1 MKTGVDLSVQSSS
14 NMVECTNVTVVL
26 GQREIVSDASCS
38 IPKNALTFI
47 VGENGSGKTSL
58 VRGMLGLIPI
68 SSGEILFHTYEGRT
82 PEIGYVPQNIEFP
95 KQFQMTVTEY
105 LNYSALVPSDSV
117 IHVLSR
123 VDFPESH
130 IGNLITELSGGQI
143 QKLLLAAELFRDLDI
158 LFLDEPLSNV
168 DDSSEKHIIDVI
180 MGIKNQGVSIVI
192 ITHDWNM
199 VSKYANHVICLNK
212 NFLCETSSSCICRHS
227 LSQANIKSIQKA
239 TADPDSRHDGYCYI
253 ENIE

>member
-1 MKTGVDLSVQSSS
+1 
-14 NMVECTNVTVVL
+14 
-26 GQREIVSDASCS
+26 
-38 IPKNALTFI
+38 
-47 VGENGSGKTSL
+47 
-58 VRGMLGLIPI
+58 
-68 SSGEILFHTYEGRT
+68 
-82 PEIGYVPQNIEFP
+82 
-95 KQFQMTVTEY
+95 MTVTEY
-105 LNYSALVPSDSV
+105 LNYSALVPSNLVSD
-117 IHVLSR
+117 VLGR

-130 IGNLITELSGGQI
+130 IGNRITELSGGQV

-212 NFLCETSSSCICRHS
+212 SFIYHS
-227 LSQANIKSIQKA
+227 IFNNWII
-239 TADPDSRHDGYCYI
+239 D
-253 ENIE
+253 